1 MNYGKVIFA
10 INSDYVGLQNVFL
23 LGSSMDINGQGIID
37 IDTQEMNVNL
47 NISTIKNL
55 SKFINKIPIIGYL
68 ILGRE
73 GQISTNLILSGKY
86 SDPKVNITLAAD
98 IIKAPF
104 NILRR
109 VFPVEM
115 LVNSSK
121 DEEEMI
127 LY

>member
-1 MNYGKVIFA
+1 
-10 INSDYVGLQNVFL
+10 
-23 LGSSMDINGQGIID
+23 
-37 IDTQEMNVNL
+37 MNVNL